1 MKTFSLSILI
11 FFAAIAGYAQSD
23 YLISEQF
30 NDNRNNWSLIN
41 ENGVK
46 SYISY
51 GKMYMQCSSSYA
63 SYRFWLH
70 SPINTKGDFE
80 IEVKFS
86 KLSGNKENF
95 NGIVW
100 GASGWDNSYNF
111 EISEAGYF
119 RIWKYEKEKQ
129 YFIKNKTKSIKIN
142 QRGTN
147 LLKLEKKGNILNF
160 YINSSLVH
168 ISDFQNFYVSFHGF
182 IVESDNKIA
191 ADFINIKQ
199 EKRKIV
205 TVGKNISKYNK
216 ENLGLSINSPYSE
229 IAPVIAPDGKTLYTA
244 RSKHPLNYGAKDKF
258 DIWYSELQADGSWGK
273 LKHAPKPLNNT
284 GDNVVIAASAD
295 NNALMLEN
303 LYNSDGSFK
312 SEQGISVTF
321 RTATGWSVP
330 RELKILDYY
339 NRNKYESFSPSA
351 DRKVLIMS
359 VERDEGYGK
368 KDLYVSFLQ
377 ADGSYGKPQNM
388 GPVLNSY
395 DDEGT
400 PYLAPDNKTLYFYS
414 YTEPGYGNAD
424 IFVSKRLDNSWTN
437 WSQPKN
443 LGSKINSPEWDVYY
457 TVDAKGDYA
466 YLVSSE
472 KSYGNEDIF
481 RIKLRDDEKPE
492 PVVMLSGKV
501 LDKKT
506 GRPIGTNIVYED
518 NETGKTAGI
527 ARSNPSDGSYK
538 IVLPYGTNYNIR
550 AVKVNYFALSES
562 FDLRHVENYKEIKR
576 DLFLSPIEKEETI
589 LLKNVNFYATQ
600 ARLLPESYP
609 ELKRLAKLMQS
620 NPNMII
626 ELHGHTETTVG
637 YEEQLMALSKRR
649 IKSVKAYLVNKGISE
664 DRIKEKAFGGNLPI
678 ADNTTKEGRKANRRV
693 EFKILV
699 Q

>member
-1 MKTFSLSILI
+1 MKLFSLSLLLVFI
-11 FFAAIAGYAQSD
+11 AASGYPQTD

-30 NDNRNNWSLIN
+30 NDNRNNWSL
-41 ENGVK
+41 ENKNGTK
-46 SYISY
+46 SYISG
-51 GKMYMQCSSSYA
+51 GKMYMQCSNSYA
-63 SYRFWLH
+63 SYRFWIY

-80 IEVKFS
+80 IEAKFS
-86 KLSGNKENF
+86 KLSGNSDNF

-111 EISEAGYF
+111 EISESGYF
-119 RIWKYEKEKQ
+119 QIWYYKKERQ
-129 YFIKNKTKSIKIN
+129 YFIKNKTKSSKIN

-147 LLKLEKKGNILNF
+147 LLKIEKKGKKLNF
-160 YINSSLVH
+160 YINGAFVH
-168 ISDFQNFYVSFHGF
+168 SATFQDFFGRFNGF
-182 IVESDNKIA
+182 IVESNSKIA

-199 EKRKIV
+199 EKRKII
-205 TVGKNISKYNK
+205 TLSKNISKYNK
-216 ENLGLSINSPYSE
+216 ENLGLNINSPYSE
-229 IAPVIAPDGKTLYTA
+229 IAPVIAPDGKTLYIA

-312 SEQGISVTF
+312 SEQGISVSF

-330 RELKILDYY
+330 RELKIQNYY
-339 NRNKYESFSPSA
+339 NRNQYESFCPSA

-368 KDLYVSFLQ
+368 KDLYVSFLR

-388 GPVLNSY
+388 GSVLNSY

-400 PYLAPDNKTLYFYS
+400 PYLSPDNKTLYFYS
-414 YTEPGYGNAD
+414 YTEAGYGSAD
-424 IFVSKRLDNSWTN
+424 IFVSKRLDDSWMN

-492 PVVMLSGKV
+492 PVVMLTGKV

-506 GRPIGTNIVYED
+506 GKPIGTNIVYED
-518 NETGKTAGI
+518 NKTGKTAGI

-538 IVLPYGTNYNIR
+538 IVLPYGTAYNIR
-550 AVKVNYFALSES
+550 AVKVNYFALSEY
-562 FDLRHVENYKEIKR
+562 FDLRNVEDYKEIER
-576 DLFLSPIEKEETI
+576 NLLLSPIEKEETI
-589 LLKNVNFYATQ
+589 ILKNVNFYAAK

-609 ELKRLAKLMQS
+609 ELKRLAKLMQA

-626 ELHGHTETTVG
+626 ELHGHTEATDG
-637 YEEQLMALSKRR
+637 YEEELMALSHRR

-664 DRIKEKAFGGNLPI
+664 ERIKEKAFGGSRPI

-693 EFKILV
+693 EFKILA